1 MKLRDIFRF
10 SKGTKV
16 VLAITFSVSLL
27 AIAFAFFYYRSINK
41 SEDPRIIK
49 AREFLAE
56 YDKVSGGINSFN
68 SFHLLDSAY
77 RIFRSLPDYKT
88 SFETGVINNNKCSAL
103 LIMAIYDSSITGNE
117 KNQLLSL
124 SMKYCDSSIATYT
137 AWISDWEGLTPSEVE
152 GRLKEVMTKDDPLFE
167 SYDFNKILNR
177 RIRNISSAQ
186 IETPRRLS
194 VSLTNKGTI
203 YRHMMNPDS
212 ALICYQD
219 ALDLWEENIT
229 AKSNLSVLL
238 GGEPVRATFIQSLF
252 PPDKNKKS
260 N

>member
-1 MKLRDIFRF
+1 MQFRDIFKI

-16 VLAITFSVSLL
+16 ILSITLSVSLL
-27 AIAFAFFYYRSINK
+27 AIVFAVFFYRSINN
-41 SEDPRIIK
+41 SEDPRIRK

-56 YDKVSGGINSFN
+56 YDKVSGGIDSFN

-77 RIFRSLPDYKT
+77 RIFRSLPDYKS

-103 LIMAIYDSSITGNE
+103 LIIAIYDSSITGNE
-117 KNQLLSL
+117 KNELLSL
-124 SMKYCDSSIATYT
+124 SGKYCDSSIANYT

-152 GRLKEVMTKDDPLFE
+152 VKLSEFMTKDDPVFE
-167 SYDFNKILNR
+167 NYNFNKVLKR
-177 RIRNISSAQ
+177 RVRNICSAQ

-203 YRHMMNPDS
+203 YRHIMKPDS
-212 ALICYQD
+212 ALICYKN
-219 ALDLWEENIT
+219 ALALWEENIT

-238 GGEPVRATFIQSLF
+238 GGEPVRATLIQSLF
-252 PPDKNKKS
+252 PPDKNKKQK
-260 N
+260 

>member
-41 SEDPRIIK
+41 SEDPRIRK

-56 YDKVSGGINSFN
+56 YDKVTGGVDSFN

-77 RIFRSLPDYKT
+77 AIFRSLPDYKT

-103 LIMAIYDSSITGNE
+103 LIMAIYDSSITENE
-117 KNQLLSL
+117 KKELLSL
-124 SMKYCDSSIATYT
+124 SGKYCDSSIANYT

-152 GRLKEVMTKDDPLFE
+152 SNLSEFMTKDDPVFE
-167 SYDFNKILNR
+167 SYDFNKVLKR
-177 RIRNISSAQ
+177 RVRNICSAQ

-203 YRHMMNPDS
+203 YRHLMKPDS
-212 ALICYQD
+212 ALLFYQE
-219 ALDLWEENIT
+219 ALSLWDQNIT
-229 AKSNLSVLL
+229 AKNNLSVLL
-238 GGEPVRATFIQSLF
+238 GGEPVRATLIQSLF
-252 PPDKNKKS
+252 PPDKNKKQK
-260 N
+260 

>member
-1 MKLRDIFRF
+1 MQFRDIFKI

-16 VLAITFSVSLL
+16 ILSITLSVSLL

-56 YDKVSGGINSFN
+56 YDKVSGGVNSFN

-117 KNQLLSL
+117 KNELLSL
-124 SMKYCDSSIATYT
+124 SMKYCDSSIANYIE
-137 AWISDWEGLTPSEVE
+137 WISDWDGLSPTAVE
-152 GRLKEVMTKDDPLFE
+152 DKISQFMLKDDPLFK
-167 SYDFNKILNR
+167 SSDYSKVLKR
-177 RIRNISSAQ
+177 RIRNICSAQ

-238 GGEPVRATFIQSLF
+238 GGEPVRATLIQSLF